1 MRPRYFNK
9 NNRFANGCM
18 TPAPKIP
25 SPIQTILSAP
35 VFHWIHRLVMITAR
49 VTSLEAWLY
58 YCLLSISPDLEGI
71 FRIMYFFYFS
81 ISPLVHGM
89 QDNEKFMISEGG
101 V

>member
-49 VTSLEAWLY
+49 VTGLEAWLHHRR
-58 YCLLSISPDLEGI
+58 LGISPDPEGI
-71 FRIMYFFYFS
+71 FRSM
-81 ISPLVHGM
+81 
-89 QDNEKFMISEGG
+89 
-101 V
+101 